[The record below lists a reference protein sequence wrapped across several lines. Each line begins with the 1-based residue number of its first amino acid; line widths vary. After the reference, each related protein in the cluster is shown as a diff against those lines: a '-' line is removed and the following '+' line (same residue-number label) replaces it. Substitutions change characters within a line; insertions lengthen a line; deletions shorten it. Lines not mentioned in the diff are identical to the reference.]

1 MRKLAVVAALVAA
14 GLAHL
19 SQRAVDERRHGV
31 DGSSELLFLP
41 SPASFDLVTMGYDEP
56 VADLL
61 WIRAVLLFGEHQG
74 TDPSPAWG
82 EWLQGMLEAIAVLD
96 PSWRTPYQYGGTM
109 LRSMGNIE
117 GSDAIFELGMEAL
130 PDDAYFPFAIG
141 MNHYLHREDAR
152 AAVEWIEIAASKPN
166 APNWYRVAAAG
177 LLAKQDMI
185 PVAIRFLEEQRETT
199 TDPAIL
205 EMIDGRITR
214 LHHKRW
220 VQTFE
225 SSRGRYQQK
234 FGTDIQV
241 PEDIARL
248 GTPLPPDPLG
258 GAWVLAADGVVRS
271 SVRELELA
279 EKARRSERGLLKRR

>member
-1 MRKLAVVAALVAA
+1 MRKLAVVVALAAA

-19 SQRAVDERRHGV
+19 AQRAVDEHRHSAEA
-31 DGSSELLFLP
+31 SSELLYLP
-41 SPASFDLVTMGYDEP
+41 SPASFDLATLGYDEP

-61 WIRAVLLFGEHQG
+61 WIRAVLVFGERQG
-74 TDPSPAWG
+74 TDPSPVWG
-82 EWLQGMLEAIAVLD
+82 EWLEGMFEAIAVLD
-96 PSWRTPYQYGGTM
+96 PTWRTPYHYGGTM
-109 LRSMGNIE
+109 LRSLGNID
-117 GSDAIFELGMEAL
+117 GSDAIFELGMDAL

-141 MNHYLHREDAR
+141 MNHYLHRDDAR
-152 AAVEWIEIAASKPN
+152 AAVEWISIAAEKPN

-177 LLAKQDMI
+177 LLAKHDMI

-199 TDPAIL
+199 DDPAIL

-214 LHHKRW
+214 LHHKGW

-225 SSRGRYQQK
+225 KVREKYRQK
-234 FGTDIQV
+234 FGADIEV
-241 PEDIARL
+241 PEDITRL

-258 GAWVLAADGVVRS
+258 GVWVLAADDVVRS

-279 EKARRSERGLLKRR
+279 QQARKAERNLLMRR